1 VNQHLASALAVA
13 LAIVL
18 AASLPDPSEPTII
31 VFGAGLGGLLGTAI
45 GRARRAA
52 RERVREIAE
61 NWAFAGGIVGAVAY
75 LLTVVGDLS

>member
-1 VNQHLASALAVA
+1 
-13 LAIVL
+13 
-18 AASLPDPSEPTII
+18 
-31 VFGAGLGGLLGTAI
+31 LGTAI